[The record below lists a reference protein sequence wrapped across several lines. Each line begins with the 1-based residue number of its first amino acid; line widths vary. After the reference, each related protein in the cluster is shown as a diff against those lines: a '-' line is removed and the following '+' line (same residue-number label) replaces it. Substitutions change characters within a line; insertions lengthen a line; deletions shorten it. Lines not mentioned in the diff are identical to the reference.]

1 MIQSLMG
8 RLLAAPPATSKN
20 NAHILNS
27 LDTTLESTT
36 PSGSRY
42 SFYVGNVRLGKV
54 AENSEWLERGLN
66 FFFKFLTLQIT
77 LQKRIWDIFFPIS
90 NI

>member
-20 NAHILNS
+20 NVHILNS

-42 SFYVGNVRLGKV
+42 SFRL
-54 AENSEWLERGLN
+54 E
-66 FFFKFLTLQIT
+66 
-77 LQKRIWDIFFPIS
+77 
-90 NI
+90 